1 MKRNLLVIFELLL
14 MIIIA
19 IGIIMII
26 YNGYHIFSG
35 LGKSIVNV
43 NDNNKEFIENMLKTS
58 EYYDE
63 TNDINQLKK
72 IQFFMDFND
81 YEFTLYYQNGE
92 EIELYDDELYNLKS
106 YIEEKGY
113 SKAGYYI
120 AIDVITIILCICING
135 IRKKIANDIDLF
147 DKQMIEDVKE
157 KSL

>member
-1 MKRNLLVIFELLL
+1 MKRNVFVIFELLL
-14 MIIIA
+14 MVGIV
-19 IGIIMII
+19 IGMIMII

-43 NDNNKEFIENMLKTS
+43 NDNNKELLENMLKTS

-63 TNDINQLKK
+63 TYDINQLKK
-72 IQFFMDFND
+72 IQFFMDFNN

-92 EIELYDDELYNLKS
+92 EIELSDDELYNLKS

-120 AIDVITIILCICING
+120 AIDAIIIILCICING
-135 IRKKIANDIDLF
+135 IRKKIANNMDLF
-147 DKQMIEDVKE
+147 DKSMIEEVKE
-157 KSL
+157 RTL

>member
-35 LGKSIVNV
+35 LGRSIVNV
-43 NDNNKEFIENMLKTS
+43 NDNNKKFIENLLKTS

-63 TNDINQLKK
+63 TKDINQLKK
-72 IQFFMDFND
+72 IQFFMDFNN

-120 AIDVITIILCICING
+120 AIDAIIIILCICING
-135 IRKKIANDIDLF
+135 IRKKIANNMDLF
-147 DKQMIEDVKE
+147 DKSMIEEVKE
-157 KSL
+157 RTL

>member
-1 MKRNLLVIFELLL
+1 MKRKLFVLFELLL
-14 MIIIA
+14 MLVIA

-26 YNGYHIFSG
+26 YNGYNVFSG
-35 LGKSIVNV
+35 LGRSIINV

-63 TNDINQLKK
+63 TYDINQLKK
-72 IQFFMDFND
+72 IQFFMDFNN

-92 EIELYDDELYNLKS
+92 EIELSDDNLYNLKN

-120 AIDVITIILCICING
+120 AVDTIIIILCICING
-135 IRKKIANDIDLF
+135 MRKKIANAIDLL
-147 DKQMIEDVKE
+147 DKQEE
-157 KSL
+157 

>member
-1 MKRNLLVIFELLL
+1 MKRNIFVFFELLL
-14 MIIIA
+14 MVVIV

-26 YNGYHIFSG
+26 FNGYYIFSG

-43 NDNNKEFIENMLKTS
+43 KDNNKELIENMLKTS

-63 TNDINQLKK
+63 TNNINELKK
-72 IQFFMDFND
+72 IQFFMNFNN

-92 EIELYDDELYNLKS
+92 EIKLSDDKLYNLKS

-113 SKAGYYI
+113 SKVGYYI
-120 AIDVITIILCICING
+120 AIDVIIIILCICING
-135 IRKKIANDIDLF
+135 IRKKIANNIDLL
-147 DKQMIEDVKE
+147 DKSMIEDVKE

>member
-1 MKRNLLVIFELLL
+1 MKRKLFVFFELLL
-14 MIIIA
+14 MLVIA

-35 LGKSIVNV
+35 LGRSIVNV

-63 TNDINQLKK
+63 TYDINQLKK
-72 IQFFMDFND
+72 IQFFMDFNN

-92 EIELYDDELYNLKS
+92 EIELSDDNLYNLKN

-120 AIDVITIILCICING
+120 AVDTIIIILCICING
-135 IRKKIANDIDLF
+135 MRKKIANDIDLL
-147 DKQMIEDVKE
+147 DKQMIEDLKE

>member
-1 MKRNLLVIFELLL
+1 MKRNVFVIFELLL
-14 MIIIA
+14 MVGIV
-19 IGIIMII
+19 IGMIMII

-43 NDNNKEFIENMLKTS
+43 NDNNKELLENMLKTS

-63 TNDINQLKK
+63 TYDINQLKK
-72 IQFFMDFND
+72 IQFFMDFNN

-92 EIELYDDELYNLKS
+92 EIELSDDELYNLKS

-120 AIDVITIILCICING
+120 AIDAIIIILCICING
-135 IRKKIANDIDLF
+135 IRKKIANNINLF
-147 DKQMIEDVKE
+147 DK
-157 KSL
+157 

>member
-35 LGKSIVNV
+35 LGRSIINV

-92 EIELYDDELYNLKS
+92 EIELYDDELYIKRL
-106 YIEEKGY
+106 YRGKG
-113 SKAGYYI
+113 I
-120 AIDVITIILCICING
+120 
-135 IRKKIANDIDLF
+135 
-147 DKQMIEDVKE
+147 
-157 KSL
+157 

>member
-1 MKRNLLVIFELLL
+1 MKRKLFVFFELLL
-14 MIIIA
+14 MLVIA

-35 LGKSIVNV
+35 LGRSIVNV

-63 TNDINQLKK
+63 TYDINQLKK
-72 IQFFMDFND
+72 IQFFMDFNN

-92 EIELYDDELYNLKS
+92 EIELSDDNLYNLKN

-120 AIDVITIILCICING
+120 AVDTIIIILCICING
-135 IRKKIANDIDLF
+135 MRKKIANDIDLL

>member
-1 MKRNLLVIFELLL
+1 MKRNLFVIFELLL

-120 AIDVITIILCICING
+120 AIDVIIIILCICING

>member
-14 MIIIA
+14 MLVIA

-26 YNGYHIFSG
+26 YNGYHMFSG
-35 LGKSIVNV
+35 LGKNIVNV
-43 NDNNKEFIENMLKTS
+43 NNNNREFIENMLKTS

-63 TNDINQLKK
+63 TSDINQLKK
-72 IQFFMDFND
+72 IQFFMDFNN

-92 EIELYDDELYNLKS
+92 EIELSDDELYNLKS

-120 AIDVITIILCICING
+120 AIDVIIIILYICING
-135 IRKKIANDIDLF
+135 IRKKIASDIDLF

-157 KSL
+157 KPL

>member
-1 MKRNLLVIFELLL
+1 MKRNLFVIFELLL
-14 MIIIA
+14 MVGII

-43 NDNNKEFIENMLKTS
+43 NDNNKELIENMLKTS

-120 AIDVITIILCICING
+120 AIDAIIIILCICING
-135 IRKKIANDIDLF
+135 IRKKIANDIDLL
-147 DKQMIEDVKE
+147 DKQKIEDVKE
-157 KSL
+157 KKA

>member
-14 MIIIA
+14 MLVIA

-43 NDNNKEFIENMLKTS
+43 NDNNKELLENMLKTS

-63 TNDINQLKK
+63 TYDINQLKK

-120 AIDVITIILCICING
+120 AIDAIIIILCICING
-135 IRKKIANDIDLF
+135 IRKKIANNIDLF
-147 DKQMIEDVKE
+147 DK
-157 KSL
+157 

>member
-1 MKRNLLVIFELLL
+1 MKRNLFVIFELLL
-14 MIIIA
+14 MIVIA

-35 LGKSIVNV
+35 LGRSIINV

>member
-1 MKRNLLVIFELLL
+1 MKRNLFVIFELLL
-14 MIIIA
+14 MLVIV

-35 LGKSIVNV
+35 LGRSIVNV
-43 NDNNKEFIENMLKTS
+43 NGNNKEIIENMLKTS

-120 AIDVITIILCICING
+120 AIDAIIIILCICING
-135 IRKKIANDIDLF
+135 IRKKIANDIDLL
-147 DKQMIEDVKE
+147 DKQEE
-157 KSL
+157 

>member
-1 MKRNLLVIFELLL
+1 MKRNLFVIFELLL
-14 MIIIA
+14 MIVIA

-120 AIDVITIILCICING
+120 AIDAIIIILCICING
-135 IRKKIANDIDLF
+135 IRKKIANDIDLL
-147 DKQMIEDVKE
+147 DKQEE
-157 KSL
+157 

>member
-1 MKRNLLVIFELLL
+1 MKRNVFVIFELLL
-14 MIIIA
+14 MVGIV
-19 IGIIMII
+19 IGMIMII

-43 NDNNKEFIENMLKTS
+43 NDNNKELLENMLKTS

-63 TNDINQLKK
+63 TYDINQLKK
-72 IQFFMDFND
+72 IQFIMDFNN

-113 SKAGYYI
+113 SKARYYI
-120 AIDVITIILCICING
+120 AIDAIIIILCVCING
-135 IRKKIANDIDLF
+135 IRKKIANNINLF
-147 DKQMIEDVKE
+147 DK
-157 KSL
+157 

>member
-1 MKRNLLVIFELLL
+1 MKRNLFVIFELLL
-14 MIIIA
+14 MIVIV

-35 LGKSIVNV
+35 LGRSIVNV
-43 NDNNKEFIENMLKTS
+43 NGNNKEFIENMLKTS

-81 YEFTLYYQNGE
+81 YEFILYYQNGE

-120 AIDVITIILCICING
+120 AIDAIIIILCICING
-135 IRKKIANDIDLF
+135 IRKKLANDIDLL
-147 DKQMIEDVKE
+147 DKQEE
-157 KSL
+157 

>member
-1 MKRNLLVIFELLL
+1 MVIIYL
-14 MIIIA
+14 A
-19 IGIIMII
+19 DY

-43 NDNNKEFIENMLKTS
+43 RDNNKELIENMLKTS

-63 TNDINQLKK
+63 TNDINELKK

-120 AIDVITIILCICING
+120 AIDTIIIILCICING

>member
-1 MKRNLLVIFELLL
+1 MKRNLFVIFELLL
-14 MIIIA
+14 MIVIV

-35 LGKSIVNV
+35 LGRSIVNV
-43 NDNNKEFIENMLKTS
+43 NGNNKEIIENMLKTS

-120 AIDVITIILCICING
+120 AIDAIIIILCICING
-135 IRKKIANDIDLF
+135 IRKKIANDIDLL
-147 DKQMIEDVKE
+147 DKQEE
-157 KSL
+157 

>member
-1 MKRNLLVIFELLL
+1 MKRKLFVFFELLL
-14 MIIIA
+14 MLVIA

-26 YNGYHIFSG
+26 YNGYNIFSG
-35 LGKSIVNV
+35 LGRSIVNV

-63 TNDINQLKK
+63 TYDINQLKK
-72 IQFFMDFND
+72 IQFFMDFNN

-92 EIELYDDELYNLKS
+92 EIELSDDNLYNLKN

-120 AIDVITIILCICING
+120 AVDTI
-135 IRKKIANDIDLF
+135 
-147 DKQMIEDVKE
+147 V
-157 KSL
+157 

>member
-14 MIIIA
+14 MLVIA

-43 NDNNKEFIENMLKTS
+43 NDNNKELLENMLKTS

-63 TNDINQLKK
+63 TYDINQLKK

-120 AIDVITIILCICING
+120 AIDAIIIIFCICING
-135 IRKKIANDIDLF
+135 IRKKIANNIDLF
-147 DKQMIEDVKE
+147 DK
-157 KSL
+157 

>member
-1 MKRNLLVIFELLL
+1 MKRNLFVIFELLL
-14 MIIIA
+14 MIVIA

-120 AIDVITIILCICING
+120 AIDAIIIILCICING
-135 IRKKIANDIDLF
+135 IRKKLANDIDLL
-147 DKQMIEDVKE
+147 DKQEE
-157 KSL
+157 

>member
-1 MKRNLLVIFELLL
+1 MKRNLFVIFELLL
-14 MIIIA
+14 MIVIV

-35 LGKSIVNV
+35 LGRSIVNV
-43 NDNNKEFIENMLKTS
+43 NGNNKEFIENMLKTS

-81 YEFTLYYQNGE
+81 YEFILYYQNGE

-120 AIDVITIILCICING
+120 AIDAIIIILCIFING
-135 IRKKIANDIDLF
+135 IRKKLANDIDLL
-147 DKQMIEDVKE
+147 DKQEE
-157 KSL
+157 

>member
-1 MKRNLLVIFELLL
+1 MKRNVFVIFELLL
-14 MIIIA
+14 MVGIV
-19 IGIIMII
+19 IGMIMII

-43 NDNNKEFIENMLKTS
+43 NDNNKELLENMLKTS

-63 TNDINQLKK
+63 TYDINQLKK
-72 IQFFMDFND
+72 IQFFMDFNN

-92 EIELYDDELYNLKS
+92 EIELSDDELYNLKS

-120 AIDVITIILCICING
+120 AIDAIIIILCICING
-135 IRKKIANDIDLF
+135 IRKKIANNMDLF
-147 DKQMIEDVKE
+147 DK
-157 KSL
+157 

>member
-1 MKRNLLVIFELLL
+1 MKRNVFVIFELLL
-14 MIIIA
+14 MVGIV
-19 IGIIMII
+19 IGMIMII

-43 NDNNKEFIENMLKTS
+43 NDNNKELLENMLKTS

-63 TNDINQLKK
+63 TYDINQLKK
-72 IQFFMDFND
+72 IQFFMDFNN

-92 EIELYDDELYNLKS
+92 EIELSDDELYNLKS

-120 AIDVITIILCICING
+120 AIDAIIIILCVCING
-135 IRKKIANDIDLF
+135 IRKKIANNINLF
-147 DKQMIEDVKE
+147 DK
-157 KSL
+157 

>member
-1 MKRNLLVIFELLL
+1 MKRNVFVIFELLL
-14 MIIIA
+14 MVGIV
-19 IGIIMII
+19 IGMIMII

-43 NDNNKEFIENMLKTS
+43 NDNNKELLENMLKTS

-63 TNDINQLKK
+63 TYDINQLKK
-72 IQFFMDFND
+72 IQFFMDFNN

-120 AIDVITIILCICING
+120 AIDAIIIILCICING
-135 IRKKIANDIDLF
+135 IRKKIANNINLF
-147 DKQMIEDVKE
+147 DK
-157 KSL
+157 

>member
-1 MKRNLLVIFELLL
+1 MKRKLFVFFELLL
-14 MIIIA
+14 MLVIA

-26 YNGYHIFSG
+26 YNGYNIFSG
-35 LGKSIVNV
+35 LGRSIVNV

-63 TNDINQLKK
+63 TYDINQLKK
-72 IQFFMDFND
+72 IQFFMDFNN

-92 EIELYDDELYNLKS
+92 EIELSDDNLYNLKN

-120 AIDVITIILCICING
+120 AVDTIIIILCICING
-135 IRKKIANDIDLF
+135 MRKKIANDIDLL
-147 DKQMIEDVKE
+147 DKQMIEDLKE

>member
-1 MKRNLLVIFELLL
+1 MKRKLFVLFELLL
-14 MIIIA
+14 MLVIA

-26 YNGYHIFSG
+26 YNGYNVFSG
-35 LGKSIVNV
+35 LGRSIINV

-63 TNDINQLKK
+63 TYDINQLKK
-72 IQFFMDFND
+72 IQFFMDFNN

-92 EIELYDDELYNLKS
+92 EIELSDDNLYNLKN

-120 AIDVITIILCICING
+120 AVDTIIIILCICING
-135 IRKKIANDIDLF
+135 MRKKIANDIDLL
-147 DKQMIEDVKE
+147 DKQMIEDLKE